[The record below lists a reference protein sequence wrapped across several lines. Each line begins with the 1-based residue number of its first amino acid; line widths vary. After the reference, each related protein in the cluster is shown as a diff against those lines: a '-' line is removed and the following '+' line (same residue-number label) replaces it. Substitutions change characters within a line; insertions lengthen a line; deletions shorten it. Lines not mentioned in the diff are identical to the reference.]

1 MEVLFIPST
10 GTTNKF
16 SIHSQKY
23 IQPIRE
29 ITEINHSKSGDLQ
42 IYILFSASLLP
53 ASNFYQNQV
62 RGFNL
67 LFQKLEY

>member
-1 MEVLFIPST
+1 MEVLFSPSN

-23 IQPIRE
+23 IQPTKE
-29 ITEINHSKSGDLQ
+29 ITEINHSESGDLQ
-42 IYILFSASLLP
+42 ICILFSFPIP

-67 LFQKLEY
+67 LLQKTEY